1 MKIEHESIL
10 QYIALACVNLIAFAY
25 DGDYM
30 KLAIGLDCAILGYNF
45 YAVRTTRTI
54 RRVKYDSSDTD

>member
-1 MKIEHESIL
+1 MRIEHESIL
-10 QYIALACVNLIAFAY
+10 QYIALACVNIIAFAY

-45 YAVRTTRTI
+45 YAVRTTRLI
-54 RRVKYDSSDTD
+54 QKR

>member
-1 MKIEHESIL
+1 MNIGHEDIL
-10 QYIALACVNLIAFAY
+10 QYIALACVNAIAFVY

-45 YAVRTTRTI
+45 YAIRTNRTI
-54 RRVKYDSSDTD
+54 RRVKHDSNTSD